1 MIERAYAKVNLCLD
15 VVGRRDDGY
24 HEMKMIMVP
33 LNFYDVLSVEIAD
46 EMSYKQNVGYIP
58 MDDRNTIIKAINVL
72 RQEYGFTENFKIELQ
87 KHIPSQAGLAGG
99 SADAAACIR
108 LVRRLLHLDMSE
120 EKMVQLAKKV
130 GADVPF
136 CCLNKPCMVK
146 GIGEILEP
154 FSIDCD
160 FYIFLVKPRRGVS
173 TKLAFQN
180 LDFTTCIHPD
190 ADKMQEALEN
200 NDYSTFVSLLGNTL
214 EQPSFEMVPE
224 IDRIKQEL
232 IDFGFDGSLM
242 SGSGSTV
249 FAVTRDNNL
258 MKLARD
264 HFSKKRYFVRSTSI
278 LK

>member
-15 VVGRRDDGY
+15 VVRKRDDGY

-33 LNFYDVLSVEIAD
+33 LNFYDVLSIEIAD
-46 EMSYKQNVGYIP
+46 EMSYSQNVGYIP

-72 RQEYGFTENFKIELQ
+72 RSEYGFEENFKIELQ

-108 LVRRLLHLDMSE
+108 LIRRLLHLDMNE
-120 EKMVQLAKKV
+120 EKMISLAKKV

-154 FSIDCD
+154 FTIDCD
-160 FYIFLVKPRRGVS
+160 FYLFLVKPRKGVS
-173 TKLAFQN
+173 TRLAFQH

-190 ADKMQEALEN
+190 ADSMQYALEN
-200 NDYSTFVSLLGNTL
+200 NDYETFVSLLGNTL

-224 IDRIKQEL
+224 IEQIKKEL
-232 IDFGFDGSLM
+232 VDFGFDGSLM

-249 FAVTRDNNL
+249 FAVTKDERLLKD
-258 MKLARD
+258 ARD
-264 HFSKKRYFVRSTSI
+264 KFSKRRYFVRSTSI